1 MGRQMLFLLND
12 QVIEI
17 TAPEAHLLQRWRDIG
32 CGDSRELRAQ
42 EAVQAATQIYTRLS
56 AEGFVEADLS
66 YLDIAALIIA
76 KTGANSLILRPTANG
91 GFEPRLRDVPH
102 LVLETYQRGAANDGE
117 TRQRA

>member
-1 MGRQMLFLLND
+1 MLFLLND

-32 CGDSRELRAQ
+32 CGDARQLRAQ
-42 EAVQAATQIYTRLS
+42 AAVETAVQSYTRLS
-56 AEGFVEADLS
+56 LEGFQEAELS

-76 KTGANSLILRPTANG
+76 KTGANSLVLKPTPNG
-91 GFEPRLRDVPH
+91 GFEPRLRDVPV